1 VLVGRKPP
9 GSAGHH
15 QSLPKHPQG
24 EQRRTNRQNK
34 ETAGYSCNQTILL
47 EGPRERTDLRAC
59 WAGGR
64 GTEAKPRGAR
74 RQTYH
79 RRGVPDPNR
88 DPLSPFRKGRRG
100 ALQGCRQGT
109 ALRVPGKRT
118 RSTGW
123 WGSEE
128 AAMEQARRANG
139 AWVRARGWRPA
150 AVESGRPTDSTA
162 TFTPTSQSIASDWL
176 VCFCDTD

>member
-1 VLVGRKPP
+1 LKDREKELICAPAGQAGAGRKPSRGGHGARHIIEEAFQTQTGIP
-9 GSAGHH
+9 SAL
-15 QSLPKHPQG
+15 SVRDG
-24 EQRRTNRQNK
+24 EEHFK
-34 ETAGYSCNQTILL
+34 GV
-47 EGPRERTDLRAC
+47 
-59 WAGGR
+59 GR
-64 GTEAKPRGAR
+64 G
-74 RQTYH
+74 Q
-79 RRGVPDPNR
+79 
-88 DPLSPFRKGRRG
+88 
-100 ALQGCRQGT
+100 T